1 MLGGYAEIVD
11 NQVGRGFELDSIVA
25 AVIGG
30 AALSGGRGTIPGALA
45 GAAVL
50 MLASNVVV
58 LIGLPIQAQIVL
70 KGLVIVLA
78 AACYVQR

>member
-1 MLGGYAEIVD
+1 
-11 NQVGRGFELDSIVA
+11 
-25 AVIGG
+25 
-30 AALSGGRGTIPGALA
+30 
-45 GAAVL
+45 

>member
-1 MLGGYAEIVD
+1 
-11 NQVGRGFELDSIVA
+11 
-25 AVIGG
+25 
-30 AALSGGRGTIPGALA
+30 LA